1 MLNIFSKDAEK
12 PTGLLDNP
20 SLRDPM
26 RDPKIFQKEIAYK
39 ILNKILRDEGI
50 KALERER
57 KEEEEKKL
65 LEKLEKQL
73 DKRYVKKEEDKFFD
87 SLKKG
92 LRWFVKIWWFVEK
105 IIRLIGKQQ

>member
-1 MLNIFSKDAEK
+1 MLDIFSKDAKK

-26 RDPKIFQKEIAYK
+26 RDPKSFKDKEEAAVKIA
-39 ILNKILRDEGI
+39 NKILRDEGI

-65 LEKLEKQL
+65 LEKLERRL
-73 DKRYVKKEEDKFFD
+73 DKRYVKKEEVKFFD

-92 LRWFVKIWWFVEK
+92 LRWFVEK
-105 IIRLIGKQQ
+105 IIRW

>member
-1 MLNIFSKDAEK
+1 MLDIFSKDAKK

-26 RDPKIFQKEIAYK
+26 RAPKSLEEAPVKIA
-39 ILNKILRDEGI
+39 NKILRDEGI

-65 LEKLEKQL
+65 FEKL
-73 DKRYVKKEEDKFFD
+73 DKRYVKREEVM
-87 SLKKG
+87 
-92 LRWFVKIWWFVEK
+92 FVTH
-105 IIRLIGKQQ
+105 